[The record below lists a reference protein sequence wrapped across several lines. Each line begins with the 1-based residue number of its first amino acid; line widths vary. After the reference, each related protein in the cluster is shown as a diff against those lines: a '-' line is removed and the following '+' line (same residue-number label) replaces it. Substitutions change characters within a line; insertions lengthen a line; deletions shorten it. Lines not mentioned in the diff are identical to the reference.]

1 MNKLFFCRFI
11 FYDVGVKSYI
21 FCDWQLHIFF
31 VLWQLNKSMF
41 LVFRFRE
48 RAIYHPYASS
58 KVLHFSFPLV
68 YLISLVIFRE
78 ATLKPK
84 NCLVLSVP
92 LTGIWSTR
100 YFGWLMEQS
109 PLHFGF
115 FQSMPRWHR
124 SIFLMIL
131 RFVFLILT
139 EPSWLLFFLLL
150 QDCIG
155 FGMGILHTGICR
167 TKLVWNLFV

>member
-84 NCLVLSVP
+84 NCLVL
-92 LTGIWSTR
+92 
-100 YFGWLMEQS
+100 MEQS

>member
-100 YFGWLMEQS
+100 YLFRMTDGTVS
-109 PLHFGF
+109 TPF
-115 FQSMPRWHR
+115 R
-124 SIFLMIL
+124 IL
-131 RFVFLILT
+131 PIHAQVASFHILT

>member
-92 LTGIWSTR
+92 LTGIWS
-100 YFGWLMEQS
+100 
-109 PLHFGF
+109 
-115 FQSMPRWHR
+115 MPRWHR

>member
-100 YFGWLMEQS
+100 YLFRMTDGTVSTPFRILPIHAQVASFHISDDSKILGNLCSGSVYLNLRIFSERATIQS
-109 PLHFGF
+109 
-115 FQSMPRWHR
+115 WIR
-124 SIFLMIL
+124 SFP
-131 RFVFLILT
+131 VV
-139 EPSWLLFFLLL
+139 SS
-150 QDCIG
+150 
-155 FGMGILHTGICR
+155 
-167 TKLVWNLFV
+167 